1 MSRGH
6 FLEDRMRIVP
16 IALASALMI
25 VIASPV
31 SAQGTSNSRVFVGG
45 LGGVTFGT
53 ATSSAIAGQVGVR
66 IMPNVFVIGEIG
78 RMQNVLP
85 GDIAD
90 QIQEGIDFLE
100 QAGIPV
106 DIDVKAPAVYGF
118 GGLRWAQAGRRIA
131 PFVEGGVGF
140 GHITADVSGTVGGID
155 VSDFIEDELGDLD
168 QSVTEF
174 LIAFGGGVNIG
185 LTRTVAIDAG
195 YRYTRIF
202 TDEEPPNTSLVYG
215 AIKIMFGR

>member
-1 MSRGH
+1 
-6 FLEDRMRIVP
+6 MRIVP

-106 DIDVKAPAVYGF
+106 DIDVKAPAVYG
-118 GGLRWAQAGRRIA
+118 
-131 PFVEGGVGF
+131 
-140 GHITADVSGTVGGID
+140 
-155 VSDFIEDELGDLD
+155 
-168 QSVTEF
+168 
-174 LIAFGGGVNIG
+174 
-185 LTRTVAIDAG
+185 
-195 YRYTRIF
+195 
-202 TDEEPPNTSLVYG
+202 
-215 AIKIMFGR
+215 